1 MRKCLCIALISLFLI
16 SCRDSD
22 KTFSGYIDVDL
33 VYLSSD
39 FAGCLVNLP
48 VNRGQ
53 TVDEHQTLFKLEQTS
68 ELYNVKMSE
77 FNTKELQAQREQI
90 LVQLNYNDI
99 NYHRT
104 VGMRKMNAASQNDLD
119 IAGRDL
125 KRSRQELA
133 DINAKIQ
140 SNQVNTAQKKWVM
153 TRKENSAPEAGIVF
167 DTYYTKGEFVQAG
180 NPVLSLVTKDHIK
193 VVFFVP
199 EERLAQIRLNQHVNL
214 KTDVNNLFATGHVF
228 YISNIA
234 EFTPPIIYSREER
247 HKLVFR
253 VEAKIDTPDLE
264 KIHLGQ
270 PVTLELT

>member
-1 MRKCLCIALISLFLI
+1 
-16 SCRDSD
+16 
-22 KTFSGYIDVDL
+22 
-33 VYLSSD
+33 
-39 FAGCLVNLP
+39 
-48 VNRGQ
+48 
-53 TVDEHQTLFKLEQTS
+53 
-68 ELYNVKMSE
+68 
-77 FNTKELQAQREQI
+77 
-90 LVQLNYNDI
+90 
-99 NYHRT
+99 
-104 VGMRKMNAASQNDLD
+104 
-119 IAGRDL
+119 
-125 KRSRQELA
+125 
-133 DINAKIQ
+133 
-140 SNQVNTAQKKWVM
+140 VNTAQKKWVM